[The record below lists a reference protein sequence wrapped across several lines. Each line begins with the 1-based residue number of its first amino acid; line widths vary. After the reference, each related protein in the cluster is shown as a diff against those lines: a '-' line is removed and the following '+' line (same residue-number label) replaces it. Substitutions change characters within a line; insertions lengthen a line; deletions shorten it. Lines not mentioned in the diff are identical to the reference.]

1 MRPFVDT
8 AQDVRP
14 AMLRAMNPRSAAG
27 RRVQRLA
34 FGVAARAN
42 DRFGGLIDRFSRPPS
57 DAIGLPDY
65 PGGGARRVCAR
76 GAHRAGFAPVS
87 AHSAAALRPASR
99 SLCRCRGSGCLGSA

>member
-8 AQDVRP
+8 AQNVRP

-27 RRVQRLA
+27 RKVQRLA

-65 PGGGARRVCAR
+65 PEPSRVRVSRSRASGQGRPGGGARS
-76 GAHRAGFAPVS
+76 GQAGQG
-87 AHSAAALRPASR
+87 RPP
-99 SLCRCRGSGCLGSA
+99 L